1 MITAYRNA
9 AAPMTVT
16 LRMYST
22 GQAAA
27 LHPLLAARFSPSRFD
42 ATRAVDDT
50 VVSVLVEAARWAPSA
65 GNSQPWG
72 LFVTRRGEQAHQRLV
87 THLAPSSRRWA
98 PDAALLVVTASRRY
112 VDDTQMPYSDF
123 SDYDLGQAVAHLTI
137 QAEALGLSSH
147 QFRAFNL
154 DGVSSELRV
163 RPGWEIVSMIAVGY
177 AVQQEP
183 SRERRTAADIC
194 AAPWGS
200 AGTPG

>member
-1 MITAYRNA
+1 
-9 AAPMTVT
+9 MTVT
-16 LRMYST
+16 LRMHCT
-22 GQAAA
+22 EQAVG

-42 ATRAVDDT
+42 ATHAVDDA

-72 LFVTRRGEQAHQRLV
+72 LFIARRGEPAHQRLV

-98 PDAALLVVTASRRY
+98 PDAALLIVTASRRY
-112 VDDTQMPYSDF
+112 VDDTQLPYSDF

-154 DGVSSELRV
+154 QGVSSELRV
-163 RPGWEIVSMIAVGY
+163 RPGWEVVSMIAVGY
-177 AVQQEP
+177 AVQEAP
-183 SRERRTAADIC
+183 RRERRTVSDIC
-194 AAPWGS
+194 AAPWGG
-200 AGTPG
+200 A